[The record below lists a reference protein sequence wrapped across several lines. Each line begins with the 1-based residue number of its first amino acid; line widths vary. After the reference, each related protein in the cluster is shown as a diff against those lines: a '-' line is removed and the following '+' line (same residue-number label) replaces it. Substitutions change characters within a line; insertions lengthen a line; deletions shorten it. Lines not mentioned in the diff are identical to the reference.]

1 MCFSFFSLAAG
12 DKWGSESVGQR
23 SSLQFTAVTRWSTS
37 WKLPFQAPGAGQTST
52 KSMEKQSFRPH
63 QGLSQIPSFNDED
76 LYLYSLLHHNM
87 VSQNVCYHSFW
98 KHMYSTYSLV
108 TVDTFF
114 FDFATWE
121 YSVADESSCFQD
133 RFTSEYFGG
142 GKQSKKST
150 IFQWTIPIPIFWT
163 ILLSETFLKTVII
176 NVMWLSILLKLRRV
190 KNKTQNFT
198 AKKLGSGKHPSL
210 G

>member
-1 MCFSFFSLAAG
+1 MCFSFCSLAAG
-12 DKWGSESVGQR
+12 GKWGSESVGQR
-23 SSLQFTAVTRWSTS
+23 SCLQFTAVTRWSTS

-114 FDFATWE
+114 L
-121 YSVADESSCFQD
+121 
-133 RFTSEYFGG
+133 
-142 GKQSKKST
+142 
-150 IFQWTIPIPIFWT
+150 
-163 ILLSETFLKTVII
+163 ILLHESTLLLMNQAVFRTSLLLNILEEESKVKSQLFF
-176 NVMWLSILLKLRRV
+176 NELS
-190 KNKTQNFT
+190 
-198 AKKLGSGKHPSL
+198 PSL
-210 G
+210 SFEQFSYQRPF